1 MHPRTQNGVPEVPMD
16 ELPFDRA
23 TLHERVQ
30 ELSDRAL
37 RWRSCNIANHRP
49 WRTEAHCV
57 VGRARR
63 FQGALGTGLSSHLRI
78 EAGGRAS
85 GSEPPGS
92 GLV

>member
-1 MHPRTQNGVPEVPMD
+1 MHPRSQNGVPEVPMY

-37 RWRSCNIANHRP
+37 RWRSCNVANHRP
-49 WRTEAHCV
+49 WRSEAHGV
-57 VGRARR
+57 VGRVRR
-63 FQGALGTGLSSHLRI
+63 FQGVLGTGLSSRLRI

-85 GSEPPGS
+85 GSVPPGS